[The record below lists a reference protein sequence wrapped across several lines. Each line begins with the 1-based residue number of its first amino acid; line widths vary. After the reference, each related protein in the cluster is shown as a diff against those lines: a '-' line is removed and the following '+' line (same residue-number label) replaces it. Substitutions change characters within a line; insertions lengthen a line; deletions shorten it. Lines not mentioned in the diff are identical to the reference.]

1 MSKGSIFLQYLCN
14 LFHFYLLGWINNELI
29 PEDCITNA
37 TYQTFEYSIT
47 QSLYIYRYIHIYIY
61 IIYIY
66 NIYIYITLGKLVN
79 PSNPHLH
86 PNFEKFSKF
95 VLPDALKILIHS
107 LVLQVFCFLRK
118 KFSKLLKFTLQN
130 TLF

>member
-14 LFHFYLLGWINNELI
+14 LFYFYLLGRINNKLI
-29 PEDCITNA
+29 PEYCITHA

-47 QSLYIYRYIHIYIY
+47 HGLYRYRYVY
-61 IIYIY
+61 L
-66 NIYIYITLGKLVN
+66 YIYITLGKPVN
-79 PSNPHLH
+79 PSNPHPQ
-86 PNFEKFSKF
+86 PNFEKLSKF
-95 VLPDALKILIHS
+95 VPPLIHS
-107 LVLQVFCFLRK
+107 LVLPVFWFLCK